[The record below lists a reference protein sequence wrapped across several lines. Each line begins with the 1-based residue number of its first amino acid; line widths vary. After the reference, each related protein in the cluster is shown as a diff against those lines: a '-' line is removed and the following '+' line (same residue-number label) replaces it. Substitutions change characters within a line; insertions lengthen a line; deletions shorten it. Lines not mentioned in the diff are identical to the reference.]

1 MTCRLVR
8 RHIGVMVDGELD
20 PATQVEF
27 ERHVGTCAGCQE
39 LLEFEQGMRL
49 RVRAALGGRTAPDGL
64 RDRVR
69 AALDEADRQA
79 TQATQAPSH
88 RGRVLWL
95 GPMKARH
102 AVPAVAAAAAAL
114 LLFAG
119 PLALGADDGSSGQQA
134 AMGGSP
140 LLDDVVRLHSN
151 ALPAD
156 VPGERPQEVAR
167 YFQNKVEFPVRTA
180 RFGRG
185 DVQLTGAR
193 LTNVRD
199 RRAAALYYQMRN
211 RRVTLVV
218 FEPPTRPLAAPG
230 VLRSRLR
237 GRDLRYQQV
246 RGHVVPV
253 REHQGLTYAMTG
265 DLPRKELL
273 RLAASLQVQ
282 H

>member
-27 ERHVGTCAGCQE
+27 ERHVGACVGCRE
-39 LLEFEQGMRL
+39 RLEFEQEMRAC
-49 RVRAALGGRTAPDGL
+49 VREALGGGLKAPEGL
-64 RDRVR
+64 RDRVQ

-79 TQATQAPSH
+79 TEPEPH

-102 AVPAVAAAAAAL
+102 AMPVVAAAAAML

-156 VPGERPQEVAR
+156 VPGERPREVAR
-167 YFQNKVEFPVRTA
+167 YFDNKVEFPVRTA
-180 RFGRG
+180 NFGRG
-185 DVQLTGAR
+185 DVRLTGAR

-199 RRAAALYYQMRN
+199 RRAAALYYQMRD

-218 FEPPTRPLAAPG
+218 FEPRTQPLAAPG

-253 REHQGLTYAMTG
+253 REHRGLTYAMTG
-265 DLPRKELL
+265 DLPRKQLL

-282 H
+282 R